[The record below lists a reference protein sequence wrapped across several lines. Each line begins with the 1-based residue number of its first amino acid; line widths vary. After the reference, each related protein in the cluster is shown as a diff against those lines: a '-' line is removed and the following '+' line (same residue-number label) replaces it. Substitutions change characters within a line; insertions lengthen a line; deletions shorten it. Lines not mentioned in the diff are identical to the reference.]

1 MYYVAFFI
9 YDPPFFTNLI
19 NELIKQD
26 FSEVRIRNNQQDFN
40 LDSLEISSILNDSV
54 IWFPQPWYLYGHQ
67 LHESIDR
74 SFPGLP
80 LLGGTSVRAIDNL
93 LEWFADHYSWSIFT
107 WGGVDPLLSI
117 AFISSNKNLF
127 ERFIKLESK
136 IVITTQKQQN
146 AAQELLL
153 SNSTIF
159 SSSHVLDFMAN
170 NTFSNR
176 NTGLISTYEVLE
188 SFKKHRQI
196 LLFNVFKNPGDRV
209 WEACECD
216 IQPPWLITSGYHENN
231 NSIILNYNDIQEVE
245 SNEELFKIASYNL
258 FSNPQDDEFQE
269 ICIIEYPI
277 QVMKIDPNT
286 SALVPSLMSQK
297 LAVIQL
303 KTKESF
309 NDFCRDHINSE
320 SDVLFVV
327 PQGVNLVQLIKL
339 IPKIER
345 QDSMNYDFEYIND
358 ILTITQ
364 WFYGIN
370 RSRRDTKHSLF
381 MSNNNE
387 LLNKLD
393 SLIVDDDYC
402 LISCL

>member
-26 FSEVRIRNNQQDFN
+26 FSEVRIRNNQQDFH
-40 LDSLEISSILNDSV
+40 LDSLEISSILNDSL
-54 IWFPQPWYLYGHQ
+54 IMFPQPWYLYGHQ

-170 NTFSNR
+170 NTFFNR
-176 NTGLISTYEVLE
+176 NKGLISTYEVLE

-309 NDFCRDHINSE
+309 NNFCREHINSE
-320 SDVLFVV
+320 RDVLFVV

-370 RSRRDTKHSLF
+370 RSRCDTKHSLF